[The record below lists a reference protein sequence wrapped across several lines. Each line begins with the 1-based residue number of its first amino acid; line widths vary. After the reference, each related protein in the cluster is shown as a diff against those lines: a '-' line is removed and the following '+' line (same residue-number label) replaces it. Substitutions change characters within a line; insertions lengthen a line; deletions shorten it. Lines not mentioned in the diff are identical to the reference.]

1 MKTSNKNRAVLAEV
15 IAKAMRDPRFRAELK
30 RAPKQTL
37 VAAGAEIPATTN
49 VEILENTDKVMYGVL
64 PPHADQHQ
72 YQAKLDE
79 EVKKLNKLP
88 EHVEVRIMR
97 DTPNLAYL
105 IIPQPRGA
113 APGTA
118 TGGRGEQLDAAAVA
132 VSTVEL
138 QTTATTTTVAVVEEV
153 NVAAE
158 AAAASVAVVVAVFVP
173 CFVT

>member
-15 IAKAMRDPRFRAELK
+15 IAKAMRDPQFRAELK

-37 VAAGAEIPATTN
+37 VAAGAEIAPNVN
-49 VEILENTDKVMYGVL
+49 VEILENTDKVVFGVL
-64 PPHADQHQ
+64 PPHADQQQ

-88 EHVEVRIMR
+88 EHVEVRIKR
-97 DTPNLAYL
+97 DTPDLAYL
-105 IIPQPRGA
+105 IIPKPRTPA
-113 APGTA
+113 A
-118 TGGRGEQLDAAAVA
+118 GGRGTGARGEELDAVA
-132 VSTVEL
+132 VSAAAI
-138 QTTATTTTVAVVEEV
+138 QTTAAATTVAVVEEV